1 MAKQRYDGKQE
12 TQSAQKM
19 VNHPENGTFEAN
31 VEMGEEMG
39 KMKAI
44 MEQIK
49 PQKIRSWKENG

>member
-1 MAKQRYDGKQE
+1 
-12 TQSAQKM
+12 M